1 MMFHVAVSRA
11 QYLAAAKATYIWDIF
26 KCIYNYGSQWQI
38 IGVWE
43 SGNQ

>member
-1 MMFHVAVSRA
+1 MFHVAVSRA
-11 QYLAAAKATYIWDIF
+11 QYLMAAKATYTWDIY
-26 KCIYNYGSQWQI
+26 KYGSQWQI

>member
-1 MMFHVAVSRA
+1 MFHVAVSRA
-11 QYLAAAKATYIWDIF
+11 QYLVAAKATYTWDIF
-26 KCIYNYGSQWQI
+26 KCIYKYGSQWQI